1 MSYWGITKDRII
13 GKKVLAIYMDDQSLI
28 LETDHG
34 TVGFGVQGDCCSW
47 SYFYDIYGADKLLS
61 NGPVI
66 EVNEIDLSDQNHNQ
80 DYECIQVYGYEFV
93 TEHPIWGGQTTV
105 VSFRNS
111 SNGYYGGW
119 MYDLP
124 NPEKVDV
131 GRLQFVTGEYHDVEL
146 VS

>member
-1 MSYWGITKDRII
+1 MSYWGFTKERII

-28 LETDHG
+28 LETDQG
-34 TVGFGVQGDCCSW
+34 TVGFGVKGDCCSW

-66 EVNEIDLSDQNHNQ
+66 EVNEIDLSDQNHDQ
-80 DYECIQVYGYEFV
+80 DGESIQVYGYEFV
-93 TEHPIWGGQTTV
+93 TEHPIWGEQTTV

-119 MYDLP
+119 MYDLEY
-124 NPEKVDV
+124 PERVDV
-131 GRLQFVTGEYHDVEL
+131 GRLQFVTEEYHDVEL